1 MNDPMTVNHE
11 EISYSETPTLDRP
24 CMILGFE
31 GWPNA
36 AEVSSLALSQSVDLL
51 KARPFAELSPE
62 LFYEFTT
69 LRPAGRI
76 LEGRL
81 VDLRLPRNQFY
92 YSTGA
97 ASRDVILFLGVEPH
111 LRWATYTDLLIG
123 VARKFGVAEICSLGG
138 TYDTVPHT
146 RPPVV
151 SAVCGGEGLR
161 EKALQAGL
169 ALTGYEGPVSIHSF
183 IMEKAS
189 REGFPTMS
197 LWGHAPHY
205 LQTRNTKVA
214 LSLMRRL
221 SGLLNLNLD
230 LSEMRKA
237 SALFEQQ
244 VQQFVDH
251 DPKLREIVR
260 RIEEAYA
267 QEVPFAG
274 RGGDAKEE
282 KVVYLRGF
290 LKRQEDREN
299 HDE

>member
-1 MNDPMTVNHE
+1 MDDPMMVNHD
-11 EISYSETPTLDRP
+11 EISYSEMPVLDRP

-36 AEVSSLALSQSVDLL
+36 AEVSSLALSQMVDLL
-51 KARPFAELSPE
+51 KARPFAEVSAE

-69 LRPAGRI
+69 LRPVGRI
-76 LEGRL
+76 SEGRL

-92 YSTGA
+92 YSTGV

-111 LRWATYTDLLIG
+111 LQWATYTELLIG
-123 VARKFGVAEICSLGG
+123 VARKFGVAEIFSLGG

-146 RPPVV
+146 RPPEV

-161 EKALQAGL
+161 EKALHAGL
-169 ALTGYEGPVSIHSF
+169 ALTEYQGPVSIHSF

-189 REGFPTMS
+189 REGFSAMS

-214 LSLMRRL
+214 LSLLRRL
-221 SGLLNLNLD
+221 SGLLNLDLD

-244 VQQFVDH
+244 IQQLVDH

-260 RIEEAYA
+260 RLDEAYSH
-267 QEVPFAG
+267 
-274 RGGDAKEE
+274 GGPSAEREGEPKEE
-282 KVVYLRGF
+282 KVVYLRAF
-290 LKRQEDREN
+290 LKRQEEGEN
-299 HDE
+299 PDE